1 MAFLT
6 DASKLEF
13 AKKGRTNKYDWLDDL
28 KIGQAKVFESNTKK
42 REMNLRRAVYI
53 FNNKG
58 GSRLSVRKLTSGNI
72 AVIRIN

>member
-42 REMNLRRAVYI
+42 REMSLRRAVYVL
-53 FNNKG
+53 NNKG
-58 GSRLSVRKLTSGNI
+58 GSRLSVRKLSSGSI
-72 AVIRIN
+72 AVVRIN

>member
-1 MAFLT
+1 MAFLI
-6 DASKLEF
+6 DASELKF
-13 AKKGRTNKYDWLDDL
+13 AKRGRSGKYDWLDDL
-28 KIGQAKVFESNTKK
+28 RIGQAKVFESNTKK